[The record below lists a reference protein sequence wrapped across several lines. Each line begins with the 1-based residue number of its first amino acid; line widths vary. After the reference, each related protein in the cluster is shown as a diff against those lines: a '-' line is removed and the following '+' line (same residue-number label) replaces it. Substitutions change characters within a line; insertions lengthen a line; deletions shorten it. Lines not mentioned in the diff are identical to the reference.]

1 MSLNMK
7 VSVFQNAG
15 HGLSPDERLARLR
28 GALSVQDMD
37 IVVCPELF
45 MSGYNVGE
53 NIRSLAEPVDGAFS
67 EKVAAVARET
77 GTAIIYGYPER
88 EGERCYNSALC
99 VASNGET
106 IANHRKLR
114 IPPGFEGDYFDR
126 GDAMTVFELN
136 GMRCAILVC
145 YDAEFPETV
154 RGAAMAGAQMV
165 FVPTALSENWPS
177 VARQLMPTRAF
188 ENGVWL
194 LYANHAGHENGINY
208 LGESCIVAPDGS
220 DVARA
225 DKNEQL
231 IWAKIDMAHVETAQ
245 KRLPYL
251 VDVVDLAGCPS
262 DGSVI

>member
-1 MSLNMK
+1 MK

-28 GALSVQDMD
+28 GALTMQDMD
-37 IVVCPELF
+37 MVVCPELF

-53 NIRSLAEPVDGAFS
+53 NVRSLAEPIDGAFA
-67 EKVAAVARET
+67 EKIAIVARET

-88 EGERCYNSALC
+88 EGARCYNSALC
-99 VASNGET
+99 VAANGET
-106 IANHRKLR
+106 IANHRKLL
-114 IPPGFEGDYFDR
+114 IPPGFEGEFFDR
-126 GDAMTVFELN
+126 GDAMTVSDLN
-136 GMRCAILVC
+136 GIRCAILIC

-154 RGAAMAGAQMV
+154 RAAVKAGAQMV

-177 VARQLMPTRAF
+177 VAHQLMPTRAF

-225 DKNEQL
+225 DKSEQL
-231 IWAKIDMAHVETAQ
+231 IWAKIDTAQVEKAQ

-251 VDVVDLAGCPS
+251 VDVADLAGCLS
-262 DGSVI
+262 DSTVI